1 MKKLTHCLL
10 LLFFGLTLQAQ
21 TFNYQTIVRN
31 SSGNPQA
38 NTMVNLRF
46 TILETETTGV
56 LYRETQNRSTD
67 QYGWLSVT
75 VGQGTPVTGIFSNV
89 NFSTKRFLL
98 VECSNNGGTTYG
110 EIGISPIH
118 PSAAGT
124 KGDKGDP
131 GLPGPKGDTGLQG
144 PKGDAGVAG
153 PKGDTGLSGPRG
165 EAGVAGLQ
173 GPKGDTGLQGPK
185 GDAGVAGPKGD
196 TGVTGPKG
204 DKGDAGSGVKIVGS
218 LANASALPLP
228 YVGTIGDMYITQ
240 NDGNG
245 HVWSGTVWTNVGQI
259 KGPKGDQGDQGVL
272 GPKGDAGVAGS
283 KGDTG
288 DQGLQGVPGPKG
300 DKGDPGDG
308 SNAWSLTGNSGT
320 NSSLNF
326 IGTSDDKDIVIK
338 RNNVQSGLIHSNS
351 TFLGANTPNIS
362 NSGIGNV
369 AIGEKAMANHVNS
382 AHNVAI
388 GREALNKAKG
398 YNNVSIGAFSLTND
412 TTGIENTAIGVLA
425 MHNRRS
431 GNANVAIGY
440 EVLKENSLSGN
451 VSIGYKSMN
460 KSMGANNTAIGY
472 LSLLNNKGGHSNVTL
487 GAFTLTN
494 DTMSANNI
502 AIGYGSM
509 FNKKHGNNNIAI
521 GYEALWNNQSGSDNI
536 VIGNHAGRN
545 SQSSNKLYI
554 ENSSEDSTRALIYGD
569 FAADSLLLNGKVVV
583 RNMLGI
589 KGSGNLSGISLAYDK
604 MMKHAD
610 AGKIQYGGFGGSD
623 HVLNIFGG
631 GTSPTGNDRK
641 LKIWSEGGTEFSG
654 PIDIDGTLRIRGGS
668 PGVGKVLTSDADGN
682 SSWQIPIDNS
692 VTNEIQTLSL
702 TGNQLTLSNGGGSIT
717 LPSSGG
723 GSGTPSGP
731 AGGDLSGTYPNPVV
745 GSSAI
750 STVKLADNAV
760 NTSKLG
766 NNAVTSEKLSDGAVV
781 SAKIANNAV
790 TIDKLPAGASGATF
804 LRGDGTWASPTS
816 PGLTLPYSGSHSS
829 APGGVFDIIQTGT
842 GGPAITGIYGNI
854 ALGSGT
860 PASGV
865 FGTSDVANGVVG
877 SSSTGSSYA
886 GISGVGYNGA
896 YGVRGQGV
904 GTNSGGAYF
913 SSFAGHA
920 LITDQGNVG
929 IGTPNPVSKMQIAG
943 DASIH
948 TNSTVSKPSLLLL
961 ETENDFARLN
971 FGSNANSSRW
981 HIAGRGN
988 DGVAGADNSRLNFYF
1003 QNDQGG
1009 SDRMTILGN
1018 GNIGIGTDN
1027 PTTKLDINGQIKITG
1042 GSPGPGKVLTSDAS
1056 GLATWQTPSGG
1067 GSSAFWANN
1076 FLGVNVAHNAS
1087 TVKQVLISPRPESV
1101 ALLNNTAFNVVTQE
1115 DIAGVA
1121 GFSTLNT
1128 TTGTKAVVI
1137 RNNGTATTF
1146 TNPIALDILNKP
1158 YLDSGIGIKV
1168 KAGSTG
1174 IDVEGDLNGI
1184 IVKSLNIGAAGN
1196 FTGGTGVIASGQSTG
1211 VAASSSFPAHTSSA
1225 IRGTY
1230 TGNGSFDGVGVE
1242 GLSLPTGATVPN
1254 GRGFGIGGNF
1264 KGGNKGIVAEMAA
1277 NPSSIYLS
1285 DLRTYPKIYGHQD
1298 RPMAGYFQSSSS
1310 VGLMAVSNDTH
1321 VSTDGNTYGIGVV
1334 GRNNTVG
1341 TATTSIGV
1349 YGEGE
1354 GQGSRIGVMGHGA
1367 ATTSGVSIGVKGTAQ
1382 GDTGIGGEFKAAEG
1396 VHIEGSVIGVHSIA
1410 PTNEFI
1416 GSSTTE
1422 SILKLQHS
1430 SSTGGTAL
1438 EIQNGYIKVDQSAP
1452 VKTAYTH
1459 NTTAANTSSHIT
1471 TLNYRN
1477 MQSTDILLV
1486 THKYRGTYITS
1497 PIGVWWNGTA
1507 WTIFIENISAM
1518 PLNENFN
1525 VLIIKQ

>member
-1 MKKLTHCLL
+1 MKTLTHCLL

-153 PKGDTGLSGPRG
+153 PKGDTGL
-165 EAGVAGLQ
+165 Q
-173 GPKGDTGLQGPK
+173 
-185 GDAGVAGPKGD
+185 
-196 TGVTGPKG
+196 
-204 DKGDAGSGVKIVGS
+204 
-218 LANASALPLP
+218 
-228 YVGTIGDMYITQ
+228 
-240 NDGNG
+240 
-245 HVWSGTVWTNVGQI
+245 
-259 KGPKGDQGDQGVL
+259 

-288 DQGLQGVPGPKG
+288 YQGLQGVPGPKG

-326 IGTSDDKDIVIK
+326 IGTNDDKDIVIK
-338 RNNVQSGLIHSNS
+338 RNNVQSGLIHSTS

-460 KSMGANNTAIGY
+460 KSNGANNTAIGY

-487 GAFTLTN
+487 CAFTLTN

-509 FNKKHGNNNIAI
+509 FNKKHCNNNIAI

-654 PIDIDGTLRIRGGS
+654 PIDIDGALRIRGGS

-760 NTSKLG
+760 NTSKLA
-766 NNAVTSEKLSDGAVV
+766 NNAVTSEKLSDGAVA

-790 TIDKLPAGASGATF
+790 TIAKLPTGATATTF

-877 SSSTGSSYA
+877 SSSTGPSYA

-929 IGTPNPVSKMQIAG
+929 IGTP
-943 DASIH
+943 
-948 TNSTVSKPSLLLL
+948 TPSAKL
-961 ETENDFARLN
+961 E
-971 FGSNANSSRW
+971 
-981 HIAGRGN
+981 
-988 DGVAGADNSRLNFYF
+988 V
-1003 QNDQGG
+1003 
-1009 SDRMTILGN
+1009 
-1018 GNIGIGTDN
+1018 
-1027 PTTKLDINGQIKITG
+1027 NGQVKISG
-1042 GSPGPGKVLTSDAS
+1042 GTPGAGKVLTSDAS
-1056 GLATWQTPSGG
+1056 GLATWQSPSGG

-1459 NTTAANTSSHIT
+1459 NTTAANTSAHIT